1 MKKKVLII
9 GFGSIGK
16 RHATIL
22 KNFKMVSDV
31 YILSR
36 RNPKIFKNIKK
47 LSQIKEIEP
56 DYIVICS
63 KTSDHFKH
71 LKYIE
76 KHFSKKI
83 VLIEKPLFN
92 KFHKFSILKNKVF
105 VGYNL
110 RQHPV
115 VRFIKNYIVNK
126 KIFSVNILCNSYLPN
141 WRKNVNYKDSYSSH
155 RRLGGGVLLDLSHE
169 IDYLEWIF
177 KKIKKLDLVK
187 IKKLSNLNINVE
199 DHVLITGETRL
210 SNFILD
216 LNYYSLYPRREIV
229 IDGHN
234 FSIKGDL
241 INNFLEI
248 YHKNKN
254 KKIIR
259 FKNEKNYTYVKQHE
273 LILKKNYRTLSTF
286 NNANKIM
293 LLLDKFRKF
302 KK

>member
-1 MKKKVLII
+1 LKKKVLII

-16 RHATIL
+16 KHATIL
-22 KNFKMVSDV
+22 KKFKNVSDV
-31 YILSR
+31 YVLSR
-36 RNPKIFKNIKK
+36 RNSKIFKSINK
-47 LSQIKEIEP
+47 LSQIKEINP
-56 DYIVICS
+56 DYIIICS
-63 KTSDHFKH
+63 RTSDHYKH
-71 LKYIE
+71 LNYIE
-76 KHFSKKI
+76 RNFSKKI

-92 KFHKFSILKNKVF
+92 KFHNFNILKNKVF

-115 VRFIKNYIVNK
+115 LKFIKNFIINK
-126 KIFSVNILCNSYLPN
+126 KIFSINIICNSYLPN
-141 WRKNVNYKDSYSSH
+141 WRKNINYKNSYSSH

-187 IKKLSNLNINVE
+187 IRKLSNLKINVE
-199 DHVLITGETRL
+199 DHVLISGETEL
-210 SNFILD
+210 SNFIID
-216 LNYYSLYPRREIV
+216 LNYYSLHPRREIF

-234 FSIKGDL
+234 FSLKGDL

-248 YHKNKN
+248 YPKNKN

-259 FKNEKNYTYVKQHE
+259 FKNDKNYTYIKQHE
-273 LILKKNYRTLSTF
+273 LILNKDYRTLSNF
-286 NNANKIM
+286 NNANKLM
-293 LLLDKFRKF
+293 LVLDKLRKF

>member
-16 RHATIL
+16 RHAAIL
-22 KNFKMVSDV
+22 KFFKIVSDV

-36 RNPKIFKNIKK
+36 RNTKIFKNINK
-47 LSQIKEIEP
+47 LSQIKEIDP

-63 KTSDHFKH
+63 RTSDHFKH

-76 KHFSKKI
+76 RNLSKKI

-92 KFHKFSILKNKVF
+92 KFHKLNILKNKVF

-115 VRFIKNYIVNK
+115 LRFIKKFIINK
-126 KIFSVNILCNSYLPN
+126 KIFSVNITCNSYLPN
-141 WRKNVNYKDSYSSH
+141 WRNNINYKDSYSSH
-155 RRLGGGVLLDLSHE
+155 KKLGGGVLLDLSHE

-187 IKKLSNLNINVE
+187 IKKLSNLKINVE
-199 DHVLITGETRL
+199 DHVIIAGETNL
-210 SNFILD
+210 SNFIID
-216 LNYYSLYPRREIV
+216 LNYYSLYPRRQVV
-229 IDGHN
+229 IDGQN

-241 INNFLEI
+241 INNFVEI
-248 YHKNKN
+248 YLKNKN
-254 KKIIR
+254 KKIIS
-259 FKNEKNYTYVKQHE
+259 FKNDKNYTYVRQHE
-273 LILKKNYRTLSTF
+273 LILNQNYRTLSTF
-286 NNANKIM
+286 KNANKLM
-293 LLLDKFRKF
+293 LLLDKFRKY

>member
-1 MKKKVLII
+1 LKKKVLII

-22 KNFKMVSDV
+22 KKFKMVSDV

-36 RNPKIFKNIKK
+36 RNSKTFKNINK
-47 LSQIKEIEP
+47 LSQIKEINP
-56 DYIVICS
+56 DYIIICS
-63 KTSDHFKH
+63 RTSDHFKH

-76 KHFSKKI
+76 TNFSNKI

-92 KFHKFSILKNKVF
+92 KFHKFSISKNKVF

-115 VRFIKNYIVNK
+115 VRFIKNFIINK
-126 KIFSVNILCNSYLPN
+126 KIFSVNINCNSYLPN
-141 WRKNVNYKDSYSSH
+141 WRQNINYKDSYSSL

-187 IKKLSNLNINVE
+187 IKKLSNLKINVE
-199 DHVLITGETRL
+199 DHVLIAGKTSL
-210 SNFILD
+210 SNFIVD
-216 LNYYSLYPRREIV
+216 LNYYSLYPRREVV

-241 INNFLEI
+241 INNFVEI
-248 YHKNKN
+248 YLNNKN
-254 KKIIR
+254 KKIVS
-259 FKNEKNYTYVKQHE
+259 FKNDKNYTYIKQHE
-273 LILKKNYRTLSTF
+273 LILTQNYKTLCTF
-286 NNANKIM
+286 KNANKLM

>member
-16 RHATIL
+16 RHAAIL
-22 KNFKMVSDV
+22 KNFRIVSEV

-36 RNPKIFKNIKK
+36 RNSKIFKTINK
-47 LSQIKEIEP
+47 LSQIKEIDP
-56 DYIVICS
+56 DYIIICS
-63 KTSDHFKH
+63 RTSDHFKH

-76 KHFSKKI
+76 KNFSKKI

-115 VRFIKNYIVNK
+115 LRFIKNFIINK
-126 KIFSVNILCNSYLPN
+126 KIFSVNIICNSYLPN
-141 WRKNVNYKDSYSSH
+141 WRKNINYKNSYSSH

-169 IDYLEWIF
+169 VDYIEWIF
-177 KKIKKLDLVK
+177 KKIKRLDFVK
-187 IKKLSNLNINVE
+187 IKKLSNLKINVE
-199 DHVLITGETRL
+199 DHVLVAGKTRL
-210 SNFILD
+210 SNFTLD
-216 LNYYSLYPRREIV
+216 LNYYSLYQRRQV
-229 IDGHN
+229 VVDGHN

-241 INNFLEI
+241 ISNSVEI
-248 YHKNKN
+248 YFKNKN
-254 KKIIR
+254 KKIIS
-259 FKNEKNYTYVKQHE
+259 FKNDKNYTYVKQHK
-273 LILKKNYRTLSTF
+273 LILNQNYGTLSTF
-286 NNANKIM
+286 ANANKLM

>member
-22 KNFKMVSDV
+22 KKFKMVSDV

-36 RNPKIFKNIKK
+36 RNSKTFKNINK
-47 LSQIKEIEP
+47 LSQIKEINP
-56 DYIVICS
+56 DYIIICS
-63 KTSDHFKH
+63 RTSDHFKH

-76 KHFSKKI
+76 TNFSNKI

-92 KFHKFSILKNKVF
+92 KFHKFSISKNKVF

-115 VRFIKNYIVNK
+115 VRFIKNFIINK
-126 KIFSVNILCNSYLPN
+126 KIFSVNINCNSYLPN
-141 WRKNVNYKDSYSSH
+141 WRQNINYKDSYSSL

-187 IKKLSNLNINVE
+187 IKKLSNLKINVE
-199 DHVLITGETRL
+199 DHVLIAGKTSL
-210 SNFILD
+210 SNFIVD
-216 LNYYSLYPRREIV
+216 LNYYSLYPRREVV

-241 INNFLEI
+241 INNFVEI
-248 YHKNKN
+248 YLKNKD
-254 KKIIR
+254 KKIIK
-259 FKNEKNYTYVKQHE
+259 FKNNKNYTYIKQHQ
-273 LILKKNYRTLSTF
+273 LVLDKNYRTLSTF
-286 NNANKIM
+286 KNANKLM
-293 LLLDKFRKF
+293 LLLERFRKL

>member
-1 MKKKVLII
+1 LKKKVLII

-22 KNFKMVSDV
+22 KKFKMVSDV

-36 RNPKIFKNIKK
+36 RNSKTFKNINK
-47 LSQIKEIEP
+47 LSQIKEINP
-56 DYIVICS
+56 DYIIICS
-63 KTSDHFKH
+63 RTSDHFKH

-76 KHFSKKI
+76 TNFSNKI

-92 KFHKFSILKNKVF
+92 KFHKFSISKNKVF

-115 VRFIKNYIVNK
+115 VRFIKNFIINK
-126 KIFSVNILCNSYLPN
+126 KIFSVNINCNSYLPN
-141 WRKNVNYKDSYSSH
+141 WRQNINYKDSYSSL

-187 IKKLSNLNINVE
+187 IKKLSNLKINVE
-199 DHVLITGETRL
+199 DHVLIAGKTSL
-210 SNFILD
+210 SNFIVD
-216 LNYYSLYPRREIV
+216 LNYYSLYPRREVV

-241 INNFLEI
+241 INNFVEI
-248 YHKNKN
+248 YLKNKD
-254 KKIIR
+254 KKIIK
-259 FKNEKNYTYVKQHE
+259 FKNNKNYTYIKQHQ
-273 LILKKNYRTLSTF
+273 LVLDKNYRTLSTF
-286 NNANKIM
+286 KNANKLM
-293 LLLDKFRKF
+293 LLLERFRKL

>member
-16 RHATIL
+16 RHAAIL

-36 RNPKIFKNIKK
+36 RNPKILKTISK
-47 LSQIKEIEP
+47 LSQIKEIDP
-56 DYIVICS
+56 DYIIICS
-63 KTSDHFKH
+63 RTSDHFKH

-76 KHFSKKI
+76 KNFSEKI

-92 KFHKFSILKNKVF
+92 KFKKFSIKKNKVF

-115 VRFIKNYIVNK
+115 LRFIKNFIINK
-126 KIFSVNILCNSYLPN
+126 KIFWANITCNSYLPN
-141 WRKNVNYKDSYSSH
+141 WRKNINYKDSYSSH

-177 KKIKKLDLVK
+177 KKIKKIDLVK
-187 IKKLSNLNINVE
+187 IKKISNLKINVE
-199 DHVLITGETRL
+199 DHVLIAGETRL
-210 SNFILD
+210 SNFMIN
-216 LNYYSLYPRREIV
+216 LNYYSLYPRRQIV

-241 INNFLEI
+241 INNFVEI
-248 YHKNKN
+248 YLKNKN
-254 KKIIR
+254 KKVIS
-259 FKNEKNYTYVKQHE
+259 FKNDKDFTYVRQHE
-273 LILKKNYRTLSTF
+273 LILNQNYRTLSTF
-286 NNANKIM
+286 ANSNKLM

>member
-16 RHATIL
+16 RHAAIL

-31 YILSR
+31 YILTR
-36 RNPKIFKNIKK
+36 TNPKIFKTINK
-47 LSQIKEIEP
+47 LSQIKEIDP
-56 DYIVICS
+56 DYIIICS
-63 KTSDHFKH
+63 RTSDHFKH

-76 KHFSKKI
+76 KNFSKKI
-83 VLIEKPLFN
+83 ILIEKPLFN

-115 VRFIKNYIVNK
+115 LRFIKNFIINK
-126 KIFSVNILCNSYLPN
+126 KIFSVNIVCNSYLPN
-141 WRKNVNYKDSYSSH
+141 WRKNINYENLYSSH

-169 IDYLEWIF
+169 IDYIEWIF
-177 KKIKKLDLVK
+177 KKIKKIDFVK
-187 IKKLSNLNINVE
+187 IKKLSNLKINVE
-199 DHVLITGETRL
+199 DHVLIIGKTRL
-210 SNFILD
+210 SNFVLD
-216 LNYYSLYPRREIV
+216 LNYYSLCPRRQIV
-229 IDGHN
+229 IDGLN

-241 INNFLEI
+241 INNFVEI
-248 YHKNKN
+248 YLKNKN

-259 FKNEKNYTYVKQHE
+259 FKNDKNYTYIKQHK
-273 LILKKNYRTLSTF
+273 LILNQNYETLSSF
-286 NNANKIM
+286 ANASKLM

-302 KK
+302 K

>member
-16 RHATIL
+16 RHAAIL
-22 KNFKMVSDV
+22 KNFKMVSEV

-36 RNPKIFKNIKK
+36 RNPKIFKTINK
-47 LSQIKEIEP
+47 LSQIKEIDP
-56 DYIVICS
+56 NYIIICS
-63 KTSDHFKH
+63 RTSDHFKH

-76 KHFSKKI
+76 KNFSKKI

-92 KFHKFSILKNKVF
+92 KFHKCSILKNKVF

-115 VRFIKNYIVNK
+115 LRFIKKFIINK
-126 KIFSVNILCNSYLPN
+126 KIFSVNITCNSYLPN
-141 WRKNVNYKDSYSSH
+141 WRKNINYKDSYSSH
-155 RRLGGGVLLDLSHE
+155 KRLGGGVLLDLSHE

-187 IKKLSNLNINVE
+187 IKKLSNLKINVE
-199 DHVLITGETRL
+199 DHVIIAGETKL
-210 SNFILD
+210 SNFMID
-216 LNYYSLYPRREIV
+216 LNYYSLYPRRQIV
-229 IDGHN
+229 IDGQN

-241 INNFLEI
+241 INNFVEI
-248 YHKNKN
+248 YLKNKN
-254 KKIIR
+254 KKIIS
-259 FKNEKNYTYVKQHE
+259 FKNDKNYTYVRQHE
-273 LILKKNYRTLSTF
+273 LILNQNYRTLSTF
-286 NNANKIM
+286 KNANKLM
-293 LLLDKFRKF
+293 LLLDKFSKY

>member
-1 MKKKVLII
+1 LNKKVLII

-22 KNFKMVSDV
+22 KNFKMVSDI

-36 RNPKIFKNIKK
+36 RNPKIFKNINK
-47 LSQIKEIEP
+47 LSQIKEIDP

-63 KTSDHFKH
+63 RTSDHFKH

-76 KHFSKKI
+76 NNLSKKI

-92 KFHKFSILKNKVF
+92 KFYKFDILKNKVF

-115 VRFIKNYIVNK
+115 LRFIKNFIINK
-126 KIFSVNILCNSYLPN
+126 KIFSVNITCNSHLPD
-141 WRKNVNYKDSYSSH
+141 WRKNINYKDSYSSV

-187 IKKLSNLNINVE
+187 IKKLSNLKINVE
-199 DHVLITGETRL
+199 DHVLITGKTTL
-210 SNFILD
+210 SNFIID
-216 LNYYSLYPRREIV
+216 LNCYSLYPRRQIIV
-229 IDGHN
+229 DGQD

-241 INNFLEI
+241 INNFVEI
-248 YHKNKN
+248 YLKNKN
-254 KKIIR
+254 KKIIS
-259 FKNEKNYTYVKQHE
+259 FKNDKNYTYVRQHE
-273 LILKKNYRTLSTF
+273 LILNQNYRTLNTF
-286 NNANKIM
+286 KNANKLM

-302 KK
+302 

>member
-9 GFGSIGK
+9 GFGSTGK
-16 RHATIL
+16 RHAAIL
-22 KNFKMVSDV
+22 KNFKIVSEV

-36 RNPKIFKNIKK
+36 RNSKIFKTINK
-47 LSQIKEIEP
+47 LSQIKEIDP
-56 DYIVICS
+56 DYIIICS
-63 KTSDHFKH
+63 RTSDHFKH

-76 KHFSKKI
+76 KNFSKKI

-115 VRFIKNYIVNK
+115 LRFIKNFIINK
-126 KIFSVNILCNSYLPN
+126 KIFSVSIVCNSYLPN
-141 WRKNVNYKDSYSSH
+141 WRKNMHYKNSYSSH

-169 IDYLEWIF
+169 IDYIEWIF
-177 KKIKKLDLVK
+177 KKIKRLDFVK
-187 IKKLSNLNINVE
+187 IKKLSNLKINVE
-199 DHVLITGETRL
+199 DHILAAGKTRL
-210 SNFILD
+210 SNFVLD
-216 LNYYSLYPRREIV
+216 LNYYSLYQRRQV
-229 IDGHN
+229 VVDGHN

-241 INNFLEI
+241 ISNFVEI
-248 YHKNKN
+248 YFKNKN
-254 KKIIR
+254 KKIIS
-259 FKNEKNYTYVKQHE
+259 FKNDKNYTYVKQHQ
-273 LILKKNYRTLSTF
+273 LILNQNYGTLSTF
-286 NNANKIM
+286 ANANKLM

>member
-16 RHATIL
+16 RHAAIL

-31 YILSR
+31 YILSSKNSR
-36 RNPKIFKNIKK
+36 IFKTINK
-47 LSQIKEIEP
+47 LSQIKEINP
-56 DYIVICS
+56 DYIIICS
-63 KTSDHFKH
+63 ITSDHFKH

-76 KHFSKKI
+76 KNFSKKI
-83 VLIEKPLFN
+83 ILIEKPLFN

-115 VRFIKNYIVNK
+115 LRFIKNFIINK
-126 KIFSVNILCNSYLPN
+126 KIFSVNIVCNSYLPN
-141 WRKNVNYKDSYSSH
+141 WRKNINYENLYSSH

-169 IDYLEWIF
+169 IDYIEWIF
-177 KKIKKLDLVK
+177 KKIKKIDFVK
-187 IKKLSNLNINVE
+187 IKKLSNLKINVE
-199 DHVLITGETRL
+199 DHVLIIGKTRL
-210 SNFILD
+210 SNFVLD
-216 LNYYSLYPRREIV
+216 LNYYSLCPRRQIV
-229 IDGHN
+229 IDGLN

-241 INNFLEI
+241 INNFVEI
-248 YHKNKN
+248 YLKNKN

-259 FKNEKNYTYVKQHE
+259 FKNDKNYTYIKQHK
-273 LILKKNYRTLSTF
+273 LILNQNYETLSSF
-286 NNANKIM
+286 ANASKLM

-302 KK
+302 K

>member
-16 RHATIL
+16 RHAAIL
-22 KNFKMVSDV
+22 KNFKIVSEV

-36 RNPKIFKNIKK
+36 RNPKIFKTINK
-47 LSQIKEIEP
+47 LSQIKEIDP
-56 DYIVICS
+56 DYIIICS
-63 KTSDHFKH
+63 RTSDHFKH

-76 KHFSKKI
+76 NNFSKKI

-115 VRFIKNYIVNK
+115 LRFIKNFIINK
-126 KIFSVNILCNSYLPN
+126 KIFSVNIICNSYLPN
-141 WRKNVNYKDSYSSH
+141 WRKNINYRNSYSSH
-155 RRLGGGVLLDLSHE
+155 RRLGGGLLLDLSHE
-169 IDYLEWIF
+169 IDYIEWIF
-177 KKIKKLDLVK
+177 KKIKRLDFVK
-187 IKKLSNLNINVE
+187 IKKLSNLKINVE
-199 DHVLITGETRL
+199 DHVLVAGKTRL
-210 SNFILD
+210 SNFVLD
-216 LNYYSLYPRREIV
+216 LNYYSLYQRRQIV
-229 IDGHN
+229 VDGHN

-241 INNFLEI
+241 ISNFVEI
-248 YHKNKN
+248 YFKNKN
-254 KKIIR
+254 KKIIS
-259 FKNEKNYTYVKQHE
+259 FKNDKNYTYVKQHD
-273 LILKKNYRTLSTF
+273 LILNQNYGTLSTF
-286 NNANKIM
+286 ANANKLM

>member
-1 MKKKVLII
+1 LKKKVLII

-16 RHATIL
+16 RHAAIL
-22 KNFKMVSDV
+22 KNFKIVSEV

-36 RNPKIFKNIKK
+36 RNPKIFKTINK
-47 LSQIKEIEP
+47 LSQIKEIDP

-63 KTSDHFKH
+63 RTSDHFKH

-76 KHFSKKI
+76 KNFSKKI

-115 VRFIKNYIVNK
+115 LRFIKNFIINK
-126 KIFSVNILCNSYLPN
+126 KIFSINIVSNSYLPY
-141 WRKNVNYKDSYSSH
+141 WRKNINYKNSYSSH

-169 IDYLEWIF
+169 IDYIEWIF
-177 KKIKKLDLVK
+177 KKIKRLDFVK
-187 IKKLSNLNINVE
+187 IKKLSNLKINVE
-199 DHVLITGETRL
+199 DHVLVAGKTRL
-210 SNFILD
+210 SNFVLD
-216 LNYYSLYPRREIV
+216 LNYYSLYQRRQV
-229 IDGHN
+229 VVDGHN

-241 INNFLEI
+241 ISNFVEI
-248 YHKNKN
+248 YFKNKN
-254 KKIIR
+254 KKIIS
-259 FKNEKNYTYVKQHE
+259 FKNDKNYTYVKQHE
-273 LILKKNYRTLSTF
+273 LILNQNYGTLSTF
-286 NNANKIM
+286 ANANKLM